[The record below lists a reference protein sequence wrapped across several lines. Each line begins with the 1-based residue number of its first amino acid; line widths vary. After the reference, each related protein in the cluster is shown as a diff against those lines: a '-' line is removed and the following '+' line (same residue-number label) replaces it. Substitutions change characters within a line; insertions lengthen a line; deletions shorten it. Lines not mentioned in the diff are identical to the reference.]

1 VTAMH
6 EISPLANW
14 QERFD
19 AAADVSLQLRLR
31 ELPFLSQV
39 LLRLD
44 AQQPVAAAIQGA
56 LGLELPL
63 HFGIYTRSG
72 GLDAC
77 WLGPDEWLL
86 VAPGGAAGGLVENV
100 TRAAASAHHL
110 VLDISANRT
119 CIELRGTDARYVLAK
134 GCHENTAK
142 PNFSGCRVVQ
152 TLLAKVPVILQL
164 QADEPVFRIF
174 VRNSFAEYLARWLVD
189 AAGEIRSAR
198 HHRLDALQAYF
209 IAAR

>member
-1 VTAMH
+1 MTAMH
-6 EISPLANW
+6 DISPLAGW
-14 QERFD
+14 LERFES
-19 AAADVSLQLRLR
+19 AADASLQLRLR

-44 AQQPVAAAIQGA
+44 AQLPEASAIQQA

-63 HFGIYTRSG
+63 GFGIYTRSDD
-72 GLDAC
+72 LDAC

-86 VAPGGAAGGLVENV
+86 VAPSGAASRLVEVV
-100 TRAAASAHHL
+100 TRAAGSAHHL

-119 CIELRGTDARYVLAK
+119 CIQLRGADARYVLAK
-134 GCHENTAK
+134 GCHEDTAE
-142 PNFSGCRVVQ
+142 PAFSGRKVVQ
-152 TLLAKVPVILQL
+152 TVLAKVPVILQL

-174 VRNSFAEYLARWLVD
+174 VRNSFAEYLARWLID
-189 AAGEIRSAR
+189 AASEIRSAR
-198 HHRLDALQAYF
+198 HHRIDTLQAYF

>member
-1 VTAMH
+1 MTAMH
-6 EISPLANW
+6 EISPLATW
-14 QERFD
+14 RERFD
-19 AAADVSLQLRLR
+19 AVADASLQLRLR

-44 AQQPVAAAIQGA
+44 AQLPEAAAIQAA

-63 HFGIYTRSG
+63 HFGIYARSG
-72 GLDAC
+72 DLDAC

-86 VAPGGAAGGLVENV
+86 VAPAGAARELVESV
-100 TRAAASAHHL
+100 TLAAGSAHHM

-119 CIELRGTDARYVLAK
+119 CIELRGADARYVLAK
-134 GCHENTAK
+134 GCHEDTAK
-142 PNFSGCRVVQ
+142 PNFSGCKIVQ
-152 TLLAKVPVILQL
+152 TVLAKVPVILQL
-164 QADEPVFRIF
+164 RADEPVFRIF
-174 VRNSFAEYLARWLVD
+174 VRNSFAEYLAQWLVD

-198 HHRLDALQAYF
+198 HYQLDGLRTYF